1 MQLLPKAVDTLFEE
15 FLQDLPVDL
24 EATAREFKAFARG
37 RKIKSVPELLRAVFL
52 YCGLDQ
58 TLREVAGTLTLLG
71 ERITDQSV
79 LERLQAGEPW
89 VRALLRDLL
98 PAAVREQLPG
108 HYRFLVSDGST
119 VQGPGAQGI
128 DYRLHRCVEV
138 VTLHFTHLE
147 ITDRKTGESL
157 KRFAWQA
164 GDVAI
169 VDRGYNQPQ
178 VIVELVNA
186 GLELVLRL
194 NAHNM
199 PLFTGQ
205 GERLDLV
212 AELQRQGEARSQC
225 LAVQVG
231 PTGGTARVAGWV
243 HAYRLPEEQAG
254 AARRRCRANCK
265 KGKQPRADTLFL
277 AGWVLIFTTLA
288 PEVLDGKLIG
298 QIYRL
303 RWQVEL
309 AIKRWKSLLDAGKLR
324 SRRDGALAM
333 LWLHGKLLYALLL
346 ERRARRTFGERWGYL
361 DGQRPATWWRF
372 WKLIRVQCVPLIS
385 GVASWQA
392 ECREACFQV
401 MIERPRRRR
410 LHTLPTAVRKLQQLR
425 HAACSAEAALPMV
438 A

>member
-1 MQLLPKAVDTLFEE
+1 M
-15 FLQDLPVDL
+15 
-24 EATAREFKAFARG
+24 
-37 RKIKSVPELLRAVFL
+37 FL

-119 VQGPGAQGI
+119 VQGPGAQGM
-128 DYRLHRCVEV
+128 DDRLHRCVDV
-138 VTLHFTHLE
+138 VTLHFTPLE

-157 KRFAWQA
+157 KRVAWQA

-194 NAHNM
+194 NAHHM

-225 LAVQVG
+225 LAVPVG

-243 HAYRLPEEQAG
+243 HA
-254 AARRRCRANCK
+254 
-265 KGKQPRADTLFL
+265 
-277 AGWVLIFTTLA
+277 
-288 PEVLDGKLIG
+288 
-298 QIYRL
+298 
-303 RWQVEL
+303 
-309 AIKRWKSLLDAGKLR
+309 
-324 SRRDGALAM
+324 
-333 LWLHGKLLYALLL
+333 
-346 ERRARRTFGERWGYL
+346 
-361 DGQRPATWWRF
+361 
-372 WKLIRVQCVPLIS
+372 
-385 GVASWQA
+385 
-392 ECREACFQV
+392 
-401 MIERPRRRR
+401 
-410 LHTLPTAVRKLQQLR
+410 
-425 HAACSAEAALPMV
+425 
-438 A
+438 